1 MPGRG
6 SSMMFYGRRMPTY
19 AELMMESDGTGEQ
32 RSYLANE
39 ANYRVLR
46 DLERNNLI
54 VPLVGDFA
62 GDKAI
67 RSVGQYVKDHGA
79 TVTAFYT
86 SNVEQYLFQS
96 DDWKKFFANVA
107 TLPLDNSST
116 FIRAV
121 FNFSAMPSP
130 NSGTPGPRSRTM
142 LASIREQVQ
151 AFADGKLLTY
161 WDVIQTSR

>member
-1 MPGRG
+1 LVVP
-6 SSMMFYGRRMPTY
+6 
-19 AELMMESDGTGEQ
+19 
-32 RSYLANE
+32 
-39 ANYRVLR
+39 
-46 DLERNNLI
+46 I
-54 VPLVGDFA
+54 VADFA
-62 GDKAI
+62 GSKAV
-67 RSVGQYVKDHGA
+67 RAVGEYLRA
-79 TVTAFYT
+79 RNMFVTTFYT